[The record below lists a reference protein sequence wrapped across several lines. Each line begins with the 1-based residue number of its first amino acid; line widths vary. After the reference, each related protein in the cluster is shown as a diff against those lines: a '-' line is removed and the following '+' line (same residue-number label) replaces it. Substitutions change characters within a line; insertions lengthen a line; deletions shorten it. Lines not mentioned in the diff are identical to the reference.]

1 MFYYNGK
8 NGETTQHMMFYYV
21 QNVGT
26 RRNKTIINLNW
37 QTMPEFYE
45 LGKMP

>member
-1 MFYYNGK
+1 MVK
-8 NGETTQHMMFYYV
+8 MVKLHMMFYYV
-21 QNVGT
+21 QNVEK
-26 RRNKTIINLNW
+26 RRIKTIIKLNW